1 MEYADPTEYRVA
13 MALLGSFDHWKR
25 LCGLPWFKP
34 HVDRWRAELS
44 ARIQSE
50 AVAKTQEIA
59 KGTGTAALA
68 ASKWIAVRGWEGV
81 PSKRGRPAKHEVTKE
96 AKRLAEQQRDVKEDA
111 VRIGLKVG

>member
-13 MALLGSFDHWKR
+13 MALLGSFDHWQR
-25 LCGLPWFKP
+25 LCTLPWFKP
-34 HVDRWRAELS
+34 HVSKWRAELS

-68 ASKWIAVRGWEGV
+68 AAKWVATRGWEGPV
-81 PSKRGRPAKHEVTKE
+81 SKRGRPAKHEVTKE